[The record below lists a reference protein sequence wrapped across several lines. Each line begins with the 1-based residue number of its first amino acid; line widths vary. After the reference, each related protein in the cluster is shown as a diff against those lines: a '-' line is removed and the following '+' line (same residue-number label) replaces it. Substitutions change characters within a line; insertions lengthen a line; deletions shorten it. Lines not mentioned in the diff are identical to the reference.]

1 MKNVCNEVEIVHISN
16 KIVWFA
22 SSVCLKEDLVTLR
35 VRISLRRDLYTGSK
49 RTIRFGEKRERKGT
63 VVTLPNIGART
74 LAHYSSIVHNN

>member
-1 MKNVCNEVEIVHISN
+1 M
-16 KIVWFA
+16 
-22 SSVCLKEDLVTLR
+22 KEDLVTLR